1 MCPCC
6 WARDRAV
13 LLSAP
18 LPEPPWLLPSRWSS
32 RPGGGHVA
40 LHPDTREVDLQQVLT
55 TLFTS
60 WLCPSSNWAPPMG
73 DKTREK
79 LPRPH

>member
-1 MCPCC
+1 MPMLLVQGPGLCC
-6 WARDRAV
+6 
-13 LLSAP
+13 SQH
-18 LPEPPWLLPSRWSS
+18 PSQSLHGCSHLGGAAGR
-32 RPGGGHVA
+32 GGGHVA
-40 LHPDTREVDLQQVLT
+40 LHPDTQEVDLQQVLT

-60 WLCPSSNWAPPMG
+60 WLRPSSNWAPPMG